1 MSSNV
6 KSWHNGKSVVRCA
19 QRSVRIAT
27 ESCTGNRSQG
37 NATCAVLR
45 TLCAWALLANQTR
58 KLVADCDAKIV
69 ASHHV
74 PRVALFRFIP
84 SRTCI
89 CVLCVK
95 SRFAFDVLFVLGPAR
110 CAQTLCFC
118 TDMMLW
124 PQSFRVLRNAKT
136 ELFHPVMLL
145 LCGEVFLRCALG
157 MHSLCVVL
165 I

>member
-1 MSSNV
+1 MSSTK
-6 KSWHNGKSVVRCA
+6 KSWHNRKIIVRCA
-19 QRSVRIAT
+19 QPSVRIAT
-27 ESCTGNRSQG
+27 ETCTGNRCQG
-37 NATCAVLR
+37 NAICAVLR
-45 TLCAWALLANQTR
+45 ALCAWALLANQTR
-58 KLVADCDAKIV
+58 NLVADCDAKIV

-84 SRTCI
+84 SRTSI
-89 CVLCVK
+89 CVLCVE
-95 SRFAFDVLFVLGPAR
+95 SRLAFDVFCFHGPAGR
-110 CAQTLCFC
+110 AQTLCFC

-124 PQSFRVLRNAKT
+124 LQSFPALRNAKT